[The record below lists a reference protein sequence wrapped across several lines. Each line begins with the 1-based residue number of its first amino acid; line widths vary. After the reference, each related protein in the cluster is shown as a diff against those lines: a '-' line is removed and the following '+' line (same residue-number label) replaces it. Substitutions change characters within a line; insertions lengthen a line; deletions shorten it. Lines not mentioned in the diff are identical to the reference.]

1 MGNGS
6 FSKITNHIPF
16 VGVGLLIAPRCWRM
30 KRAPS
35 SRSHAVEEQMRC
47 CQLLLVGSLNCR
59 FRIPQKIQLSASILS
74 YVLPSLLVLFITS
87 FCQKKFLSITVQR
100 AVFVLQVHSLT
111 AHKVRHFIWALL
123 SFSLIFFE
131 VRESRRGGN
140 LDLQPK
146 VVNVIS
152 EWAGRAFCI
161 VAFVVSFIY
170 IESCMVLL
178 KKIVEG
184 GELLCNN
191 IIT

>member
-6 FSKITNHIPF
+6 FSKIANHIPF

-87 FCQKKFLSITVQR
+87 FCQKKFLSITR
-100 AVFVLQVHSLT
+100 AARCFCIAGALIDCPQSQ
-111 AHKVRHFIWALL
+111 AFIWDLL

-131 VRESRRGGN
+131 VRESRRGEK
-140 LDLQPK
+140 LELLPK

-152 EWAGRAFCI
+152 EWAGRAFC
-161 VAFVVSFIY
+161 VVPFVVSFIY
-170 IESCMVLL
+170 IESCM
-178 KKIVEG
+178 
-184 GELLCNN
+184 CY
-191 IIT
+191 